1 MKWAKVCFLM
11 LLVGTAGAQMLGTR
25 PPRDVSARW
34 AEHYAAVYR
43 VPVELVAAIIDEE
56 SGWNPYA
63 VSKKGAAGIMQLMP
77 ATAVRFGVRNRFV
90 VEENIRGGVAYLA
103 WLKQR
108 FNGDLRLITAAYYVG
123 ENTISSR
130 GLEYSSPD
138 VQGYVKRVAQRYRMR
153 RALRAWNEFSPA
165 EANDEVTDEK
175 HSGSWLVVARGI
187 VRYSRSTAS
196 KDHSAGTQQSHGRQ
210 QDHRNYT

>member
-1 MKWAKVCFLM
+1 MKWARVCFLM
-11 LLVGTAGAQMLGTR
+11 LLVGTAEAQMLGTA
-25 PPRDVSARW
+25 PQRDVSARW
-34 AEHYAAVYR
+34 AEHCAAVYR

-63 VSKKGAAGIMQLMP
+63 VSRKGAAGIMQLMP

-123 ENTISSR
+123 EPRISLR
-130 GLEYSSPD
+130 GLRYSSPD

-153 RALRAWNEFSPA
+153 RALRAWNE
-165 EANDEVTDEK
+165 
-175 HSGSWLVVARGI
+175 
-187 VRYSRSTAS
+187 
-196 KDHSAGTQQSHGRQ
+196 SAQ
-210 QDHRNYT
+210 RNR

>member
-1 MKWAKVCFLM
+1 MNWAKACFLL
-11 LLVGTAGAQMLGTR
+11 LLVGAATAQACDAYCA
-25 PPRDVSARW
+25 RDVSARW
-34 AEHYAAVYR
+34 AQHYAAVYN

-90 VEENIRGGVAYLA
+90 VQENIRGGVAYLA

-123 ENTISSR
+123 ESTISLR
-130 GLEYSSPD
+130 GLQYSSPD
-138 VQGYVKRVAQRYRMR
+138 VQGYVRRVARRYRMR
-153 RALRAWNEFSPA
+153 RALR
-165 EANDEVTDEK
+165 D
-175 HSGSWLVVARGI
+175 
-187 VRYSRSTAS
+187 
-196 KDHSAGTQQSHGRQ
+196 GT
-210 QDHRNYT
+210 N

>member
-1 MKWAKVCFLM
+1 MMWAKACFLVV
-11 LLVGTAGAQMLGTR
+11 LVGTARAQVSDGGQL
-25 PPRDVSARW
+25 RDVSGRW
-34 AEHYAAVYR
+34 AEYYAAVYQ

-90 VEENIRGGVAYLA
+90 VQENIRGGVAYLA

-123 ENTISSR
+123 ESAISLR

-138 VQGYVKRVAQRYRMR
+138 VQGYAKRVAQRYRMR
-153 RALRAWNEFSPA
+153 RPLKARNELAPQKQ
-165 EANDEVTDEK
+165 TM
-175 HSGSWLVVARGI
+175 R
-187 VRYSRSTAS
+187 
-196 KDHSAGTQQSHGRQ
+196 
-210 QDHRNYT
+210 

>member
-1 MKWAKVCFLM
+1 MKWARVCFLM
-11 LLVGTAGAQMLGTR
+11 LLVGTAEAQMLGTH
-25 PPRDVSARW
+25 PQQDVSARW
-34 AEHYAAVYR
+34 TEHYAAVYR

-123 ENTISSR
+123 EPRISLR
-130 GLEYSSPD
+130 GLRYSSPD

-153 RALRAWNEFSPA
+153 RALRAWNELA
-165 EANDEVTDEK
+165 
-175 HSGSWLVVARGI
+175 
-187 VRYSRSTAS
+187 
-196 KDHSAGTQQSHGRQ
+196 QQKQSMR
-210 QDHRNYT
+210 

>member
-1 MKWAKVCFLM
+1 MKWATAFLLA
-11 LLVGTAGAQMLGTR
+11 LLVG
-25 PPRDVSARW
+25 SARAQVCDACSAREVSVRW
-34 AEHYAAVYR
+34 TQYYAAAYR

-77 ATAVRFGVRNRFV
+77 ATAMRYGVRNRFV
-90 VEENIRGGVAYLA
+90 VQDNIRGGVVYLA

-123 ENTISSR
+123 ESRISLR

-153 RALRAWNEFSPA
+153 RALRAWNELA
-165 EANDEVTDEK
+165 Q
-175 HSGSWLVVARGI
+175 
-187 VRYSRSTAS
+187 RS
-196 KDHSAGTQQSHGRQ
+196 KR
-210 QDHRNYT
+210 